1 MLKNKME
8 DNCMKKKFVMA
19 VAAVAMAAVVGV
31 SAFAA
36 TGVTVPSITGGSDT
50 ASTIVAPSSDDASET
65 TKMVYK
71 TIVSTEGNTEE
82 KLAAVVGEETV
93 AQAGAVGGGGAA
105 AVAGVE
111 TVEDLSIRAVG
122 DVNVDSKTGEVAV
135 TVTGMEDGDTA
146 VVLYQD
152 ANGNWVAIKAVVVN
166 GKLTFKMPKSGTIIL
181 LTHKA

>member
-1 MLKNKME
+1 
-8 DNCMKKKFVMA
+8 MKKKFVMA

-82 KLAAVVGEETV
+82 KLAAVVGE
-93 AQAGAVGGGGAA
+93 
-105 AVAGVE
+105 
-111 TVEDLSIRAVG
+111 
-122 DVNVDSKTGEVAV
+122 VAV

>member
-1 MLKNKME
+1 
-8 DNCMKKKFVMA
+8 MKKKFVMA

-93 AQAGAVGGGGAA
+93 AQA
-105 AVAGVE
+105 VAGVE

>member
-1 MLKNKME
+1 
-8 DNCMKKKFVMA
+8 MKKKFVMA

-50 ASTIVAPSSDDASET
+50 ASTIVAPSSDDA
-65 TKMVYK
+65 K

-93 AQAGAVGGGGAA
+93 AQAA

>member
-1 MLKNKME
+1 
-8 DNCMKKKFVMA
+8 MKKKFVMA

-82 KLAAVVGEETV
+82 KLAAVVGE
-93 AQAGAVGGGGAA
+93 
-105 AVAGVE
+105 
-111 TVEDLSIRAVG
+111 DLSIRAVG

>member
-1 MLKNKME
+1 
-8 DNCMKKKFVMA
+8 MKKKFVMA

-65 TKMVYK
+65 TKVVYK

-93 AQAGAVGGGGAA
+93 AQAA

-122 DVNVDSKTGEVAV
+122 DVNVDSKKGLEFPVV
-135 TVTGMEDGDTA
+135 FVTGMEDGDTA

>member
-1 MLKNKME
+1 
-8 DNCMKKKFVMA
+8 MKKKFVMA

-93 AQAGAVGGGGAA
+93 
-105 AVAGVE
+105 
-111 TVEDLSIRAVG
+111 EDLSIRAVG

-166 GKLTFKMPKSGTIIL
+166 GKQTFKMPKSGTIIL

>member
-1 MLKNKME
+1 
-8 DNCMKKKFVMA
+8 MKKKFVMA
-19 VAAVAMAAVVGV
+19 VAAVAMATVVGV

-65 TKMVYK
+65 TKVVYK

-93 AQAGAVGGGGAA
+93 AQAA

-152 ANGNWVAIKAVVVN
+152 ANGNWVAIKAVIVN

>member
-1 MLKNKME
+1 
-8 DNCMKKKFVMA
+8 MKKKFVMA

-65 TKMVYK
+65 TKVVYK

-93 AQAGAVGGGGAA
+93 AQAA
-105 AVAGVE
+105 AVAG
-111 TVEDLSIRAVG
+111 VEDLSIRAVG

>member
-1 MLKNKME
+1 
-8 DNCMKKKFVMA
+8 MKRKFCNGSRRSGDGA
-19 VAAVAMAAVVGV
+19 WLVGV
-31 SAFAA
+31 SLLLQRALLFPASLA
-36 TGVTVPSITGGSDT
+36 VPT
-50 ASTIVAPSSDDASET
+50 PLLPLLLLLPDDASET
-65 TKMVYK
+65 TKVVYK

-93 AQAGAVGGGGAA
+93 AQAA

-181 LTHKA
+181 LTNKA

>member
-1 MLKNKME
+1 
-8 DNCMKKKFVMA
+8 MKKKFVMA

-65 TKMVYK
+65 TKVVYK

-82 KLAAVVGEETV
+82 KL
-93 AQAGAVGGGGAA
+93 AA

>member
-1 MLKNKME
+1 
-8 DNCMKKKFVMA
+8 MKKKFVMA
-19 VAAVAMAAVVGV
+19 VAAVAMATVVGV

-65 TKMVYK
+65 TKVVYK

-82 KLAAVVGEETV
+82 KLAAVVGE
-93 AQAGAVGGGGAA
+93 
-105 AVAGVE
+105 E

>member
-1 MLKNKME
+1 
-8 DNCMKKKFVMA
+8 MKKKFVMA
-19 VAAVAMAAVVGV
+19 VAAVAMATVVGV

-65 TKMVYK
+65 TKVVYK

-82 KLAAVVGEETV
+82 KLAAVV
-93 AQAGAVGGGGAA
+93 AQAA

>member
-1 MLKNKME
+1 
-8 DNCMKKKFVMA
+8 MKKKFVMA

-36 TGVTVPSITGGSDT
+36 TGVTVPSITGGSD
-50 ASTIVAPSSDDASET
+50 SSSSIVAPSSDDASE
-65 TKMVYK
+65 

-82 KLAAVVGEETV
+82 KLAAVVGEKTA
-93 AQAGAVGGGGAA
+93 AQAV

-122 DVNVDSKTGEVAV
+122 DVKVDSKTGEVAV

-181 LTHKA
+181 LTNKA

>member
-1 MLKNKME
+1 
-8 DNCMKKKFVMA
+8 MKKKFVMA
-19 VAAVAMAAVVGV
+19 VAAVAMATVVGV

-65 TKMVYK
+65 TKVVYK

-93 AQAGAVGGGGAA
+93 AQAAA
-105 AVAGVE
+105 AGVE

>member
-1 MLKNKME
+1 
-8 DNCMKKKFVMA
+8 MKKKFVMA

-82 KLAAVVGEETV
+82 KL
-93 AQAGAVGGGGAA
+93 A